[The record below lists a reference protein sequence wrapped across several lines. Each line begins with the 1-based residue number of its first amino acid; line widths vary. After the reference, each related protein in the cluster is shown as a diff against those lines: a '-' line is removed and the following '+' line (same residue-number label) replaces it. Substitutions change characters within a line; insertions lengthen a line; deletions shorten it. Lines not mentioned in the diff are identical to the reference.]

1 MGTVNYIK
9 GLYGPIRV
17 GYPLGFSPSGIID
30 PTTGLALPTTAVI
43 GGAGY
48 STTYPE
54 ISNLASAR
62 FLEWNLKTTNTGSGE
77 VYGEYMSLQSAG
89 TGTGY
94 VYTKGALAKSVAG
107 GYVAE
112 LGACYYKTQLS
123 AGTVTGQN
131 YVGFFEYVV
140 DTGVANMPSGGCIQL
155 DDIVSGTLNAVHGY
169 IAIRTYGTY
178 PFSNLFNIMD
188 HTSGTG
194 KLFYG
199 CTLKNRIGTTAYYI
213 PLSTAE
219 NTLTFSGIVSIT
231 NTTDATSTTAGALV
245 VAGGI
250 ACAKKLFLGDN
261 LDVSTAAMDIVAK
274 ANTAVAIEFY
284 DATTKFVAIDTRNTV
299 SADMVTFTCIPDT
312 ITAAAGVTRRVVNI
326 VPGTTTLTGST
337 GVDDMVGVA
346 LLVGRP
352 TITDASA
359 VTVAK
364 ASTMCITNAPAA
376 GGSVTITAALALE
389 VAAGKSLF
397 RGDVDFG
404 VDATGWDVTFYG
416 ETTAYKVWWDQNG
429 DTNGAWFFGADT
441 KGVQVNLY
449 GDVTGCGVFW
459 DPTTDTNGTLS
470 IGATGGSKGNDVFM
484 YGATNGNYL
493 KWDQSANELMLVG
506 TATALDIAGTTES
519 ISTATGSIH
528 TAGGLGVAGD
538 CYLGDDVFLSDGAV
552 INFNAGEVTI
562 TNGTN
567 TLDVAS
573 TWATGGAAEELFAA
587 IITTNATLG
596 SYANALFGKIDC
608 SATGKSV
615 GILGAVG
622 SEIDLPTG
630 GTQGGYYCFQGD
642 INFPTGATITP
653 FGSHAGFFYLSVWG
667 AGVADFDTDGR
678 FFSLNGLT
686 AGAGKLLSVD
696 KQTLKVDFDN
706 GTARYLVLSQAEN
719 YLSVVCATLGNTNDR
734 IASFKGTQATPA
746 MADGYGVIENEL
758 TVTGTATGQINLTS
772 SWINLGT
779 AAVVPDYMAVHTDGI
794 WDGTATLTNAYISMQ
809 KYTCQLAS
817 NPAWLSIWE
826 LNYQQDANNVVNAL
840 FNVNDAARGL
850 GWVAATPTAAA
861 SGSIPFFSVAGGA
874 IRYIRTYDSPSA

>member
-54 ISNLASAR
+54 ISSLASAR

-77 VYGEYMSLQSAG
+77 VYGEYMSLQSGG

-112 LGACYYKTQLS
+112 LGACYYKTQLT
-123 AGTVTGQN
+123 AGTVTGQA

-140 DTGVANMPSGGCIQL
+140 DTGVANMPSGGILQL
-155 DDIVSGTLNAVHGY
+155 DDIVDGSLNAVHGY
-169 IAIRTYGTY
+169 IAIRTYGGT

-199 CTLKNRIGTTAYYI
+199 STLKMRIGSTLYYL

-219 NTLTFSGIVSIT
+219 NTLTFSGVVSIT
-231 NTTDATSTTAGALV
+231 NATDASSLTAGALV

-250 ACAKKLFLGDN
+250 ACAKQLYLGDDIDMSVSGTGTYDITLKDAVADALSIVRGTTDMMVFDSSTPKITITPDLFLAGN
-261 LDVSTAAMDIVAK
+261 LDFSTAASDIIAK

-376 GGSVTITAALALE
+376 GGSVTITTALALE

-404 VDATGWDVTFYG
+404 IDATGWDVTFYG
-416 ETTAYKVWWDQNG
+416 DITAYKVWWDQNG

-470 IGATGGSKGNDVFM
+470 IGAAGGSKGNDVFM
-484 YGATNGNYL
+484 YGATNGNYVQ
-493 KWDQSANELMLVG
+493 WDQSADDLLLVG
-506 TATALDIAGTTES
+506 TATQLAVAGTAA
-519 ISTATGSIH
+519 STTTTSGSLR
-528 TAGGLGVAGD
+528 TAGGLGVVGAAFFGGLVTSNSTTGFRSLPVFVPDSTRTNYALAIGSRITELDVTMAAAADQNLDPMQMNLNIIGVAPTGTSTLNGIYQQITHDTTDMPNLRLKGCDWTITTDKQCMDAYVVQTELIVSGTKTSGGELMAMSALTTLGAGARTADRVLAFQAMISGDGTAGTVVGD
-538 CYLGDDVFLSDGAV
+538 CFVAYIV
-552 INFNAGEVTI
+552 NAGTV
-562 TNGTN
+562 
-567 TLDVAS
+567 
-573 TWATGGAAEELFAA
+573 
-587 IITTNATLG
+587 ITTNSIVNIRNQSAATATSALELELDGTVTYALDLQGTVSDGWTSGDGAIAG
-596 SYANALFGKIDC
+596 SSNEYALIP
-608 SATGKSV
+608 V
-615 GILGAVG
+615 RV
-622 SEIDLPTG
+622 
-630 GTQGGYYCFQGD
+630 
-642 INFPTGATITP
+642 
-653 FGSHAGFFYLSVWG
+653 
-667 AGVADFDTDGR
+667 AGV
-678 FFSLNGLT
+678 
-686 AGAGKLLSVD
+686 
-696 KQTLKVDFDN
+696 
-706 GTARYLVLSQAEN
+706 
-719 YLSVVCATLGNTNDR
+719 
-734 IASFKGTQATPA
+734 
-746 MADGYGVIENEL
+746 
-758 TVTGTATGQINLTS
+758 
-772 SWINLGT
+772 
-779 AAVVPDYMAVHTDGI
+779 
-794 WDGTATLTNAYISMQ
+794 
-809 KYTCQLAS
+809 
-817 NPAWLSIWE
+817 
-826 LNYQQDANNVVNAL
+826 
-840 FNVNDAARGL
+840 
-850 GWVAATPTAAA
+850 TPTLYILAAETW
-861 SGSIPFFSVAGGA
+861 S
-874 IRYIRTYDSPSA
+874 